1 MNVPGFKASRE
12 RKRPDCSGRL
22 RSRLAVGVL
31 AMLCA
36 AATAAAQQKSR
47 AAVPEAR
54 IDQRLDAQVPLDL
67 TFRDETGRTCKL
79 REYFHG
85 RPVVLVLA
93 YLRCPRLCSLV
104 LNGLSDALRQIKNY
118 EIGREFEV
126 ITVSIDPRETPE
138 LAAAKKEAQIEEYG
152 RPGAATD
159 WHFLTGDADQIQ
171 QLADAVGYRYS
182 FDAAK
187 NEFAHASGI
196 MVLTPAGKI
205 SRYYYGIKYVPID
218 VQFGLEDAAEGQIG
232 SPVSRPLRLLCFDYD
247 PNTGSYS
254 VAILRLVRVGGV
266 LTLLAIGGVMFFSWR
281 RGRRQKSQSVGA
293 DGAVNSR
300 VLG

>member
-1 MNVPGFKASRE
+1 
-12 RKRPDCSGRL
+12 
-22 RSRLAVGVL
+22 
-31 AMLCA
+31 
-36 AATAAAQQKSR
+36 
-47 AAVPEAR
+47 
-54 IDQRLDAQVPLDL
+54 
-67 TFRDETGRTCKL
+67 
-79 REYFHG
+79 
-85 RPVVLVLA
+85 
-93 YLRCPRLCSLV
+93 
-104 LNGLSDALRQIKNY
+104 
-118 EIGREFEV
+118 
-126 ITVSIDPRETPE
+126 
-138 LAAAKKEAQIEEYG
+138 
-152 RPGAATD
+152 
-159 WHFLTGDADQIQ
+159 
-171 QLADAVGYRYS
+171 
-182 FDAAK
+182 
-187 NEFAHASGI
+187 